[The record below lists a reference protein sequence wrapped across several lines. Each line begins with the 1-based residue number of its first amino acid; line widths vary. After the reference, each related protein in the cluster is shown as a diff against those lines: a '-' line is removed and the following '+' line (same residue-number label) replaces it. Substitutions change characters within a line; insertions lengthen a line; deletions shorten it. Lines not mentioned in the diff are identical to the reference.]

1 MDVNLLMDTFESLY
15 MNRERVVEKVIKI
28 KNDYRDKI
36 INQFSGLVQ
45 EGIIS

>member
-1 MDVNLLMDTFESLY
+1 LMDTFESLY
-15 MNRERVVEKVIKI
+15 MNRERVVEKVINI

-36 INQFSGLVQ
+36 INQFSGMVQ